1 MGAPMSATSYG
12 SNVPAR
18 SLPKGLAVASLVLG
32 IVGIVTSFLLFGA
45 LLGLVALI
53 LGFVALG
60 KVKRGEADGRGL
72 AIGGIV
78 TGVLAMLLTLILVAT
93 VGTFFAKNKDKISN
107 LTECV
112 NKANGNKQAEQ
123 ACQEEFNRQLNP

>member
-1 MGAPMSATSYG
+1 MSATSHG
-12 SNVPAR
+12 TNVSAR

-32 IVGIVTSFLLFGA
+32 IIGILTSFLLFGA

-78 TGVLAMLLTLILVAT
+78 TGVLAMLLTLLLVAT
-93 VGTFFAKNKDKISN
+93 VGSVLINNKDKISN
-107 LTECV
+107 YSDCLK
-112 NKANGNKQAEQ
+112 NANNDKQAQ
-123 ACQEEFNRQLNP
+123 KACANEFNRQLNP